1 MAYKTKTFN
10 FWFNTFIL
18 VGMIV
23 AVTVVSVMN
32 LGEPETRFVMQLI
45 AGAGAIM
52 GVINTVLSA
61 NANVWTFLFGFL
73 DVICCSIVYFD
84 SGIMGTCALHV
95 FYFLPMQFI
104 GFWQW
109 TKRGAETRAHI
120 NEEGEKEIKKV
131 RVRRLSA
138 KQWGLVGAG
147 VVVGVSVAYAILY
160 FIDLGQLQAGRIS
173 EINQQKILLD
183 AAVVVLNIAGQ
194 ILLSFAFAD
203 QWFIWNFVNIFSILL
218 WTNRLLS
225 PGADGYTIV
234 MVIKYVFYL
243 MNSINGLRIWLKLAK
258 VNAAPEHMSHG
269 CC

>member
-1 MAYKTKTFN
+1 MTNKTKQFN
-10 FWFNTFIL
+10 FWFNIFIL
-18 VGMIV
+18 VGMV
-23 AVTVVSVMN
+23 TAVTVVSLMQIKT
-32 LGEPETRFVMQLI
+32 PEARLLMQVI
-45 AGAGAIM
+45 AGLGAIM

-61 NANVWTFLFGFL
+61 NANVWTFLFGFI

-109 TKRGAETRAHI
+109 TKRGAETKSHV
-120 NEEGEKEIKKV
+120 NEEGEREIRKV
-131 RVRRLSA
+131 RVRRLSG
-138 KQWGLVGAG
+138 KQWGLVVAAFI
-147 VVVGVSVAYAILY
+147 VGTAVAYSILY
-160 FIDLGQLQAGRIS
+160 FIDLGQLRAGHIS
-173 EINQQKILLD
+173 EISQSKIFLD
-183 AAVVVLNIAGQ
+183 AAVLILNIIGQ

-225 PGADGYTIV
+225 PDAIGYTIV
-234 MVIKYVFYL
+234 MAIKYVFYL
-243 MNSINGLRIWLKLAK
+243 MNSINGLRIWLALAK
-258 VNAAPEHMSHG
+258 EHSAPEETGHG